1 MRKESSTRLRPHLQP
16 KAKRLIK
23 SLFHCHLVVV
33 RDFGSVNGSLRSFNL
48 FWRCCAISVME
59 HQINE
64 EIRDEQV
71 RVIDSDGTQLGIISS
86 KEALDIAVSKELDLV
101 KIAPTA
107 NPPVCKI
114 MDYGK
119 YCFEQTKREKE
130 ARKNQKTVE
139 VKEVRMTSK
148 IDTNDF
154 NTKANQAIKFLKG
167 GDKVKV
173 SIRLQF
179 RKGVALHSEMSEKL
193 LEQFKEMIAE
203 YGVFDKPSKVE
214 GRNIVLFVSPKTSK

>member
-1 MRKESSTRLRPHLQP
+1 
-16 KAKRLIK
+16 
-23 SLFHCHLVVV
+23 
-33 RDFGSVNGSLRSFNL
+33 
-48 FWRCCAISVME
+48 ME

-64 EIRDEQV
+64 EIRDEQI
-71 RVIDSDGTQLGIISS
+71 RVISSDGEQLGIMSS
-86 KEALDIAVSKELDLV
+86 KEALNIAISKELDLV

-193 LEQFKEMIAE
+193 LEQFKELIAE

-214 GRNIVLFVSPKTSK
+214 GRNIVLFVSPKASK

>member
-1 MRKESSTRLRPHLQP
+1 M
-16 KAKRLIK
+16 
-23 SLFHCHLVVV
+23 
-33 RDFGSVNGSLRSFNL
+33 D
-48 FWRCCAISVME
+48 

-64 EIRDEQV
+64 EIRDEQI
-71 RVIDSDGTQLGIISS
+71 RVIDADGSQLGIISS
-86 KEALDIAVSKELDLV
+86 KEALEIAISKELDLV

-130 ARKNQKTVE
+130 ARKNQKTVD

-154 NTKANQAIKFLKG
+154 NTKANQAIKFLKA

-179 RKGVALHSEMSEKL
+179 RKGAALHSELSDKL

-203 YGVFDKPSKVE
+203 YGVFDKPSKIE
-214 GRNIVLFVSPKTSK
+214 GRNIVLFVSPKTSKQK

>member
-1 MRKESSTRLRPHLQP
+1 M
-16 KAKRLIK
+16 
-23 SLFHCHLVVV
+23 
-33 RDFGSVNGSLRSFNL
+33 SVNFGLRSFNL
-48 FWRCCAISVME
+48 IWRCCAISNLD

-64 EIRDEQV
+64 EIRDAQI
-71 RVIDSDGTQLGIISS
+71 RLIDSDGSQLGIVSS
-86 KEALDIAVSKELDLV
+86 KEALQLAASKDLDLV

-130 ARKNQKTVE
+130 ARKNQKIVE
-139 VKEVRMTSK
+139 IKEVRMTSK
-148 IDTNDF
+148 INSNDF
-154 NTKANQAIKFLKG
+154 NTKAKQAIRFLEDG
-167 GDKVKV
+167 NKVKV

-179 RKGVALHSEMSEKL
+179 RKGVALHSELSDKL
-193 LEQFKEMIAE
+193 LEEFKQAIAE

-214 GRNIVLFVSPKTSK
+214 GRNIVLMVSPKPTK

>member
-1 MRKESSTRLRPHLQP
+1 
-16 KAKRLIK
+16 
-23 SLFHCHLVVV
+23 
-33 RDFGSVNGSLRSFNL
+33 
-48 FWRCCAISVME
+48 ME

-64 EIRDEQV
+64 EIRDEQI
-71 RVIDSDGTQLGIISS
+71 RVISSDGEQLGIMSS
-86 KEALDIAVSKELDLV
+86 KEALNIAISKEMDLV

-214 GRNIVLFVSPKTSK
+214 GRNIVLFVSPKASK

>member
-1 MRKESSTRLRPHLQP
+1 MCLRFFVGFEPIYFF
-16 KAKRLIK
+16 R
-23 SLFHCHLVVV
+23 
-33 RDFGSVNGSLRSFNL
+33 
-48 FWRCCAISVME
+48 RCCAIANIA

-64 EIRDEQV
+64 EIRDKEI

-86 KEALDIAVSKELDLV
+86 KEALKIAAEKELDLV

-119 YCFEQTKREKE
+119 YCFEQSKREKE
-130 ARKNQKTVE
+130 ARKNQKVVE
-139 VKEVRMTSK
+139 IKEVRMTSK
-148 IDTNDF
+148 IDDGDF
-154 NTKANQAIKFLKG
+154 NTKVNQAIKFLKG

-179 RKGVALHSEMSEKL
+179 RKGVPLHSELSDKL
-193 LEQFKEMIAE
+193 LDQFKEAVAE
-203 YGVFDKPSKVE
+203 YGTFDKPSKVE
-214 GRNIVLFVSPKTSK
+214 GRNITLMISPKASK

>member
-1 MRKESSTRLRPHLQP
+1 M
-16 KAKRLIK
+16 
-23 SLFHCHLVVV
+23 
-33 RDFGSVNGSLRSFNL
+33 D
-48 FWRCCAISVME
+48 

-64 EIRDEQV
+64 EIRDEQI
-71 RVIDSDGTQLGIISS
+71 RVIDSDGTQLGIITP
-86 KEALDIAVSKELDLV
+86 KDAMKIAIEKELDLV

-130 ARKNQKTVE
+130 ARKNQKTVD

-154 NTKANQAIKFLKG
+154 NTKANQAIKA

-179 RKGVALHSEMSEKL
+179 RKGAALHSELSDKL

-203 YGVFDKPSKVE
+203 YGVFDKPSKIE
-214 GRNIVLFVSPKTSK
+214 GRNIVLFVSPKKQ

>member
-1 MRKESSTRLRPHLQP
+1 M
-16 KAKRLIK
+16 
-23 SLFHCHLVVV
+23 
-33 RDFGSVNGSLRSFNL
+33 D
-48 FWRCCAISVME
+48 

-64 EIRDEQV
+64 EIRDEQI
-71 RVIDSDGTQLGIISS
+71 RVIDSDGTQLGIITP
-86 KEALDIAVSKELDLV
+86 KEALKIAIDKELDLV

-130 ARKNQKTVE
+130 ARKNQKTVD

-154 NTKANQAIKFLKG
+154 NTKANQAIKFLKA

-179 RKGVALHSEMSEKL
+179 RKGAALHSELSDKL

-203 YGVFDKPSKVE
+203 YGVFDKPSKIE
-214 GRNIVLFVSPKTSK
+214 GRNIVLFVSPKKQ

>member
-1 MRKESSTRLRPHLQP
+1 M
-16 KAKRLIK
+16 
-23 SLFHCHLVVV
+23 
-33 RDFGSVNGSLRSFNL
+33 D
-48 FWRCCAISVME
+48 

-64 EIRDEQV
+64 EIRDEQI
-71 RVIDSDGTQLGIISS
+71 RVIDSDGTQLGIITP
-86 KEALDIAVSKELDLV
+86 KEAMKIAIEKELDLV

-130 ARKNQKTVE
+130 ARKNQKTVD

-154 NTKANQAIKFLKG
+154 NTKANQAIKFLKA

-179 RKGVALHSEMSEKL
+179 RKGAALHSELSDKL

-203 YGVFDKPSKVE
+203 YGVFDKPSKIE
-214 GRNIVLFVSPKTSK
+214 GRNIVLFVSPKKQ

>member
-1 MRKESSTRLRPHLQP
+1 M
-16 KAKRLIK
+16 
-23 SLFHCHLVVV
+23 
-33 RDFGSVNGSLRSFNL
+33 SVGEGLRSL
-48 FWRCCAISVME
+48 IIFWRCCAISNLD

-64 EIRDEQV
+64 EIRDAQI

-86 KEALDIAVSKELDLV
+86 KEALQIAASKDLDLV

-107 NPPVCKI
+107 TPPVCKI

-119 YCFEQTKREKE
+119 YCFEQSKREKE
-130 ARKNQKTVE
+130 ARKNQKVVE

-148 IDTNDF
+148 IDSNDF
-154 NTKANQAIKFLKG
+154 NTKANQAIRFLKDG
-167 GDKVKV
+167 NKVKV

-179 RKGVALHSEMSEKL
+179 RKGVALHSELSDRL
-193 LEQFKEMIAE
+193 LEEFKAAIAE

-214 GRNIVLFVSPKTSK
+214 GRNIVQIVSPKPAK

>member
-1 MRKESSTRLRPHLQP
+1 MN
-16 KAKRLIK
+16 I
-23 SLFHCHLVVV
+23 
-33 RDFGSVNGSLRSFNL
+33 
-48 FWRCCAISVME
+48 AI
-59 HQINE
+59 
-64 EIRDEQV
+64 
-71 RVIDSDGTQLGIISS
+71 
-86 KEALDIAVSKELDLV
+86 SKELDLV

-154 NTKANQAIKFLKG
+154 NTKANQAIKFLKA

-193 LEQFKEMIAE
+193 LEQFKEIIAE

-214 GRNIVLFVSPKTSK
+214 GRNIVLFVSPKASK

>member
-1 MRKESSTRLRPHLQP
+1 
-16 KAKRLIK
+16 
-23 SLFHCHLVVV
+23 
-33 RDFGSVNGSLRSFNL
+33 
-48 FWRCCAISVME
+48 ME

-64 EIRDEQV
+64 EIRDEQI
-71 RVIDSDGTQLGIISS
+71 RVISADGEQLGIMSS
-86 KEALDIAVSKELDLV
+86 KEALNIAISKEMDLV

-214 GRNIVLFVSPKTSK
+214 GRNIVLFVSPKASK

>member
-1 MRKESSTRLRPHLQP
+1 MRAQSARL
-16 KAKRLIK
+16 A
-23 SLFHCHLVVV
+23 LF
-33 RDFGSVNGSLRSFNL
+33 NIL
-48 FWRCCAISVME
+48 FWRCCAIASME

-64 EIRDEQV
+64 EIRDQSV
-71 RVIDSDGTQLGIISS
+71 RVIDNEGNQLGIISS
-86 KEALDIAVSKELDLV
+86 KEALEIAVSRELDLV

-114 MDYGK
+114 MDYAK
-119 YCFEQTKREKE
+119 YCFEQQKREKE
-130 ARKNQKTVE
+130 ARKNQKTVDI
-139 VKEVRMTSK
+139 KEVRMTSK

-154 NTKANQAIKFLKG
+154 NTKVNQAIKFLKG

-179 RKGVALHSEMSEKL
+179 RKGVALHSELSNDL
-193 LEQFKEMIAE
+193 LDQFKDAVAE

-214 GRNIVLFVSPKTSK
+214 GRNIVLFVSPKKQ

>member
-1 MRKESSTRLRPHLQP
+1 M
-16 KAKRLIK
+16 
-23 SLFHCHLVVV
+23 
-33 RDFGSVNGSLRSFNL
+33 D
-48 FWRCCAISVME
+48 

-64 EIRDEQV
+64 EIRDEQI
-71 RVIDSDGTQLGIISS
+71 RVIDADGSQLGIISS
-86 KEALDIAVSKELDLV
+86 KEALNIAISKELDLV

-130 ARKNQKTVE
+130 ARKNQKVVD

-154 NTKANQAIKFLKG
+154 NTKANQAIKFLKA

-179 RKGVALHSEMSEKL
+179 RKGAALHSELSDKL

-203 YGVFDKPSKVE
+203 YGVFDKPSKIE
-214 GRNIVLFVSPKTSK
+214 GRNIVLFVSPKTSKQK

>member
-1 MRKESSTRLRPHLQP
+1 M
-16 KAKRLIK
+16 
-23 SLFHCHLVVV
+23 
-33 RDFGSVNGSLRSFNL
+33 GLRSFN
-48 FWRCCAISVME
+48 FIWRCCAISNLD

-64 EIRDEQV
+64 EIRDAQI

-86 KEALDIAVSKELDLV
+86 KEALDIAASKDMDLV

-107 NPPVCKI
+107 TPPVCKI

-130 ARKNQKTVE
+130 ARKNQKIVE

-148 IDTNDF
+148 IDSNDF
-154 NTKANQAIKFLKG
+154 NTKVNQAIKFLKG

-179 RKGVALHSEMSEKL
+179 RKRVALHSELSDKL
-193 LEQFKEMIAE
+193 LEEFKQAVAE

-214 GRNIVLFVSPKTSK
+214 GRNIVLFVSPKASK

>member
-1 MRKESSTRLRPHLQP
+1 MTSIIFR
-16 KAKRLIK
+16 
-23 SLFHCHLVVV
+23 
-33 RDFGSVNGSLRSFNL
+33 
-48 FWRCCAISVME
+48 RCCAIANVA

-64 EIRDEQV
+64 EIRDKEI

-86 KEALDIAVSKELDLV
+86 KEALKIAAEKELDLV

-119 YCFEQTKREKE
+119 YCFEQSKREKE
-130 ARKNQKTVE
+130 ARKNQKIVE
-139 VKEVRMTSK
+139 IKEVRMTSK
-148 IDTNDF
+148 IDDGDF
-154 NTKANQAIKFLKG
+154 NTKTNQAIKFLKG

-179 RKGVALHSEMSEKL
+179 RKGVPLHSELSDKL
-193 LEQFKEMIAE
+193 LDEFKEAVAE
-203 YGVFDKPSKVE
+203 YGTFDKPSNVE
-214 GRNIVLFVSPKTSK
+214 GKNITLIVSSKASK

>member
-1 MRKESSTRLRPHLQP
+1 
-16 KAKRLIK
+16 
-23 SLFHCHLVVV
+23 
-33 RDFGSVNGSLRSFNL
+33 
-48 FWRCCAISVME
+48 ME

-64 EIRDEQV
+64 EIRDEQI
-71 RVIDSDGTQLGIISS
+71 RVISSDGEQLGIMSS
-86 KEALDIAVSKELDLV
+86 KEALNIAISKELDLV

-130 ARKNQKTVE
+130 ARENQKTVE

-193 LEQFKEMIAE
+193 LEQFKELIAE

-214 GRNIVLFVSPKTSK
+214 GRNIVLFVSPKASK